1 MLMFNIKSK
10 KYIQYIISEIQ
21 AIMGFT
27 LNMNKK
33 LQKGSLNLSHNNN
46 FAIVAV

>member
-1 MLMFNIKSK
+1 MLMFSRKSK

-27 LNMNKK
+27 LNMDKNYKK
-33 LQKGSLNLSHNNN
+33 
-46 FAIVAV
+46 VA